1 MLQGGG
7 RGQGVRAARKAQGP
21 IRGRVHA
28 LVLMMSV
35 SGRYWRGEQR
45 ISVEG
50 RRSCESLVMLH
61 GGRGLWTRDGHGQR
75 R

>member
-7 RGQGVRAARKAQGP
+7 RGQSVRAARKAQWP

-35 SGRYWRGEQR
+35 SRRYWWSEQR
-45 ISVEG
+45 IGVEG
-50 RRSCESLVMLH
+50 RCSCDSLVMLD
-61 GGRGLWTRDGHGQR
+61 GGRGLWTRDGHGQ
-75 R
+75 